1 MKRLMIASL
10 ALFAATPALACE
22 VARIGDIEI
31 DHAWSRATI
40 GADRPGVVYLS
51 IRNTGSVDDALIGV
65 ATPIAGMPMIHETV
79 VTDGVASMPHAMSVP
94 APAGQTVELAPGG
107 YHGMLMGLT
116 QTLEKGDSFP
126 LTLTFQTAGEVT
138 VMVDVLG
145 MGARAS
151 KCPDAQP

>member
-1 MKRLMIASL
+1 MKRLLIACL
-10 ALFAATPALACE
+10 ALIVATPAVACE
-22 VARIGDIEI
+22 VVKVGDIEVE
-31 DHAWSRATI
+31 HAWSRATI

-51 IRNTGSVDDALIGV
+51 IRNTGSEDDALIGV

-94 APAGQTVELAPGG
+94 VPAGQNVELAPGG

-116 QTLEKGDSFP
+116 QALENGDSFP
-126 LTLTFQTAGEVT
+126 LTLTFQIAGEVT
-138 VMVDVLG
+138 VTVDVLG

-151 KCPDAQP
+151 ECADAQP

>member
-94 APAGQTVELAPGG
+94 APAGQTVELAPAAGI
-107 YHGMLMGLT
+107 
-116 QTLEKGDSFP
+116 
-126 LTLTFQTAGEVT
+126 TA
-138 VMVDVLG
+138 
-145 MGARAS
+145 
-151 KCPDAQP
+151 C

>member
-1 MKRLMIASL
+1 MKRLLIVSL
-10 ALFAATPALACE
+10 VLFAASPALACE
-22 VARIGDIEI
+22 VAKAGDIEVE
-31 DHAWSRATI
+31 HAWSRATI

-51 IRNTGSVDDALIGV
+51 IRNTGSEDDALIGV

-94 APAGQTVELAPGG
+94 VPAGQTVELAPGG

-116 QTLEKGDSFP
+116 QALENGDSFP
-126 LTLTFQTAGEVT
+126 LTLTFQIAGEVT
-138 VMVDVLG
+138 VTVDVLG

-151 KCPDAQP
+151 ECADAQP